1 MKGMDLEKV
10 IIILALVLLPVA
22 GGWVYFLTED
32 LAAAERALSSSMIE
46 TKMIN
51 AYRLQ
56 DTIDQTKKMLEDQGG
71 EVGNYNRY
79 FEERLFSSVP
89 PGSDITANHIT
100 VNQLGNTRQA
110 GRGRYEDVEVDVK
123 FDREMRLGRDFVNAY
138 IYNCEMKTPI
148 WRLRNLKM
156 SNPQFKSA
164 EGSVPPLEMEDN
176 WKVDIMHFARRMPVK

>member
-89 PGSDITANHIT
+89 PGSDITLPSST
-100 VNQLGNTRQA
+100 T
-110 GRGRYEDVEVDVK
+110 
-123 FDREMRLGRDFVNAY
+123 
-138 IYNCEMKTPI
+138 
-148 WRLRNLKM
+148 
-156 SNPQFKSA
+156 
-164 EGSVPPLEMEDN
+164 
-176 WKVDIMHFARRMPVK
+176 